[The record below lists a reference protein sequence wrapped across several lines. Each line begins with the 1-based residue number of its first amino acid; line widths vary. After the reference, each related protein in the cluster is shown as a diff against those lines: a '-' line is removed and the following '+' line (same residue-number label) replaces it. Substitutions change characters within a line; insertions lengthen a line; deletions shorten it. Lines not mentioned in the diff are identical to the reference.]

1 MKSPPFTYHAAAN
14 TEEAIALLAEHKDDA
29 RVLAGGQ
36 SLVPLMNFRLARP
49 AHLVDI
55 NRVTELNYIR
65 MADGALAIAAGV
77 RQSALEHS
85 AEAAQRTPLLVEA
98 VKLVAH
104 PPIRHRGTVG
114 GSLAHAD
121 PAAEL
126 PTAALALG
134 GEMVLAGSGGER
146 TVPVADFFQGPFT
159 TATAADELL
168 TEYRAPVW
176 PAGTGHAFLE
186 LSRTHGNFAVV
197 GTAALLHIDG
207 DRVDR
212 IAIALCG
219 VAGTPVRAQAAEERL
234 QGEAPSADLLE
245 SAAEAAAAALAPPS
259 DIHGSADYRRK
270 IAKVFVRRTLE
281 LALARAK
288 GEPL

>member
-1 MKSPPFTYHAAAN
+1 MKPPPFTYHGAAS
-14 TEEAIALLAEHKDDA
+14 TSEAVALLAEYRDEA

-55 NRVTELNYIR
+55 NRIAELNYIR
-65 MADGALAIAAGV
+65 LVDGALAIAAGV
-77 RQSALEHS
+77 RQSQLEHS
-85 AEAAQRTPLLVEA
+85 AEAARHATLLVEA

-126 PTAALALG
+126 PAAALALG
-134 GEMVLAGSGGER
+134 GEVVLVSSRGER
-146 TVPVADFFQGPFT
+146 KVPVADFFQGPFT
-159 TATAADELL
+159 TAMVADELL
-168 TEYRAPVW
+168 TEYRAPAW

-207 DRVDR
+207 GRVDR
-212 IAIALCG
+212 VAIALCG

-234 QGEAPSADLLE
+234 QGEVPSAALLE
-245 SAAEAAAAALAPPS
+245 SAAEAGAAVLEPTS
-259 DIHGSADYRRK
+259 DVHGSADYRRR
-270 IAKVFVRRTLE
+270 IAKVFVRRALE
-281 LALARAK
+281 LALARGK
-288 GEPL
+288 GERS

>member
-1 MKSPPFTYHAAAN
+1 MKPPPFSYHAAATT
-14 TEEAIALLAEHKDDA
+14 TEAVALLVEYRDEA

-55 NRVTELNYIR
+55 NPVAELSSIR
-65 MADGALAIAAGV
+65 LADGELVVSAGV
-77 RQSALEHS
+77 RQSALERS
-85 AEAAQRTPLLVEA
+85 AEAARHAPLLVEA

-126 PTAALALG
+126 PAAALALG
-134 GEMVLAGSGGER
+134 GEMTLVSRRGQR

-159 TATAADELL
+159 TAVAADELL
-168 TEYRAPVW
+168 TEYRAPAW

-186 LSRTHGNFAVV
+186 LSRTHGAFAVV
-197 GTAALLHIDG
+197 GAAALLHLDG
-207 DRVDR
+207 GRVDR
-212 IAIALCG
+212 VAIGLCG
-219 VAGTPVRAQAAEERL
+219 VAGTPVRARAAEERL
-234 QGEAPSADLLE
+234 LGQTPSADLLE
-245 SAAEAAAAALAPPS
+245 AAAEAASASLEPPS
-259 DIHGSADYRRK
+259 DVHGSAGYRRK
-270 IAKVFVRRTLE
+270 VAKAFVRRALE
-281 LALARAK
+281 QALARAQ
-288 GEPL
+288 GGQL